1 MAGPMRTVLL
11 ATLSLFLFQ
20 SCFHRAGEITLVSQS
35 EPLIVELDPG
45 TELIDWV
52 WFQGPLRN
60 LLENGPEPPLRQD
73 PKDVIVWQISPKMS
87 NQAQEFEDKH
97 PIITYGQVPPRWV
110 QLLPATGSPPPLL
123 DGYVYTVSAVTFGG
137 VRPKTLCVYVNKGR
151 FEPYKNH
158 KDPPCDQD

>member
-52 WFQGPLRN
+52 WFQGPHRN
-60 LLENGPEPPLRQD
+60 LLEDGPEPPLRQD

-110 QLLPATGSPPPLL
+110 QLLPATGSPSGSSPRFCLSCILTRSGRRTDDSPPQSLPL
-123 DGYVYTVSAVTFGG
+123 S
-137 VRPKTLCVYVNKGR
+137 RR
-151 FEPYKNH
+151 
-158 KDPPCDQD
+158 